1 MHLLLNLFSRK
12 SRRSLLRIVRWTL
25 DLPYEESILEGEMTE
40 DVDPADSVMDIADEK
55 DRPARFVLEYERRPA
70 ALKDC

>member
-1 MHLLLNLFSRK
+1 M
-12 SRRSLLRIVRWTL
+12 
-25 DLPYEESILEGEMTE
+25 PYEESILEGEMTE